1 MNMKPVN
8 KIALYLLLAVTVL
21 FTACNKNYYSG
32 GGKSSKYCGC
42 PGQKSNGGW

>member
-1 MNMKPVN
+1 MNKAN
-8 KIALYLLLAVTVL
+8 KIALLVLMVVAVL

-42 PGQKSNGGW
+42 PGQKSTGGW